1 MRHGYIP
8 AHLLGN
14 MWAQQWDNIEP
25 IVKPFDDT
33 PILDVTEAMQKQV
46 CTILILVHK
55 YVELWVFTNVICFF
69 TTKNYTV
76 EKMFRLAEEFFVNLG
91 FEKMTETFWN
101 ESMLRKPEGKEVV
114 CHSSAEEF
122 YKMGDFR

>member
-8 AHLLGN
+8 AHLMGN

-33 PILDVTEAMQKQV
+33 PVLDVTEAMQKQV
-46 CTILILVHK
+46 CTILI
-55 YVELWVFTNVICFF
+55 YVVYYVFAKLIWIFP
-69 TTKNYTV
+69 TKNYTV

-91 FEKMTETFWN
+91 FEKMTETFWK
-101 ESMLRKPEGKEVV
+101 ESMLSKPEGKDVV

-122 YKMGDFR
+122 YKMEDFR